1 VCPASSVAWP
11 PPDRGRPAEL
21 RADLGW
27 WCQAP
32 WPRAAALGGRVGG
45 PGAGPQRPAGR
56 GVTGWGQSPRLAPRP
71 RGRRCREHAHAGQ
84 PCAGGIDTAAG
95 AHGRHQRD
103 GPRAWHTAPGLQGC
117 APRVHTPRVPVR
129 VACWGETLASCG
141 VVVDGADSGGTDE
154 GWCGCGADHGR
165 APPER
170 GRAPM
175 GPAGGA
181 ASVAAAAR
189 VASTRGVL
197 TRAAGLCTG
206 PRAVSSGGIV
216 DCGASDPGERTR
228 ARQPGPWPGVPALGV
243 DAGTGLWG
251 PACGGHHPAVIA
263 WLRDLSGAP
272 AATGARRI
280 DTAQRCGLRWPRA
293 AAVSAG
299 TRTGADGPQ
308 GDDLGAVLRSDSGDR
323 HRVVVD
329 LPSDVPRARRAPGC
343 PPRAWWI
350 VPATMHDAALAAGTL
365 TRVHHGGQPTHRKS
379 LCLGAKRSVVIAK
392 LGDEQGVCLD
402 FIDYPMFIIN
412 AS

>member
-1 VCPASSVAWP
+1 VW
-11 PPDRGRPAEL
+11 GRP
-21 RADLGW
+21 RPS
-27 WCQAP
+27 AP
-32 WPRAAALGGRVGG
+32 GEG
-45 PGAGPQRPAGR
+45 PGAHGPGR
-56 GVTGWGQSPRLAPRP
+56 G
-71 RGRRCREHAHAGQ
+71 RGERI
-84 PCAGGIDTAAG
+84 GG
-95 AHGRHQRD
+95 
-103 GPRAWHTAPGLQGC
+103 
-117 APRVHTPRVPVR
+117 
-129 VACWGETLASCG
+129 
-141 VVVDGADSGGTDE
+141 
-154 GWCGCGADHGR
+154 
-165 APPER
+165 
-170 GRAPM
+170 
-175 GPAGGA
+175 
-181 ASVAAAAR
+181 
-189 VASTRGVL
+189 STRGVL

-228 ARQPGPWPGVPALGV
+228 ACQPGPWPGVPAVGF

-263 WLRDLSGAP
+263 WLRDLPGAP

-280 DTAQRCGLRWPRA
+280 DTEQRCGLRWPRA

-365 TRVHHGGQPTHRKS
+365 TRVHHGGQLTHRKS
-379 LCLGAKRSVVIAK
+379 LCLGTR
-392 LGDEQGVCLD
+392 
-402 FIDYPMFIIN
+402 F
-412 AS
+412 